1 MTNAHVRARL
11 CVLSSIGLAERASD
25 GAWLLRS
32 DTEQVLRECD
42 RQTPSVEGRV
52 LMHGEDEHSGMRF
65 MMLETTSAR
74 VFYIPYTREMD
85 DIRARGGLKANS
97 FVRFRRLG
105 LEMQIE
111 SFGNSEQAL
120 SNRPLLREK
129 VEELRK
135 RGLEPTED
143 GWGGWLGRYQKA
155 LCETAQWR
163 STKDRSRRNEQKVGR
178 TLSSRDR

>member
-11 CVLSSIGLAERASD
+11 CVLSSIGLAERVSD

-32 DTEQVLRECD
+32 DTEQVLRECN

-52 LMHGEDEHSGMRF
+52 
-65 MMLETTSAR
+65 
-74 VFYIPYTREMD
+74 REMD